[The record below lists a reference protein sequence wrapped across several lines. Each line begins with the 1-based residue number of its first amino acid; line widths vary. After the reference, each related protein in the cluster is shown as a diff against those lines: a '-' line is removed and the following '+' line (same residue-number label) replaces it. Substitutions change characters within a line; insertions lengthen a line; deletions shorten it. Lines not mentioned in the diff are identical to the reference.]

1 MDVKE
6 VLRKAVEEHASDIFI
21 IAGLPI
27 SGGPS

>member
-21 IAGLPI
+21 IAGPSDII
-27 SGGPS
+27 SFE